1 MRRNRKGE
9 EMVMRLKEVISTWQ
23 INWIQKVSER
33 QESCGT
39 AGSLK

>member
-1 MRRNRKGE
+1 MRRNRNGE
-9 EMVMRLKEVISTWQ
+9 EMVMRWYEVFSMWQ
-23 INWIQKVSER
+23 INWIQKFSER